1 MVPYSELTWKYP
13 FRQNHRNRLPPPLPG
28 KPGKPEII
36 ADGRW
41 WMRYDGFSGT
51 QCCKPRD
58 RWSIR
63 HNSFAS
69 RWKLFSSCKVMA
81 YFDVRNVDLRLARI
95 CLSFIRAAV
104 EIVYFQEFFLSIE
117 SYSILFFWVLGEIF
131 QEVFALLNKI
141 LFSKSYFMLLESW
154 AAFFLTFIAARVSLI
169 INFFVECNE
178 NRKFGCQDW
187 LCCIAGTDSSVCS
200 IHIFFYFFFFEHC
213 SRLKLECKTV
223 RVFLSVIE
231 LFLRLSLLCSFDMG
245 NVITISQHIK
255 IFGKRCILFPN
266 AVTGEKNYHD
276 YACFSLFFSLRV
288 NVWL

>member
-1 MVPYSELTWKYP
+1 MVPYSEPTWKYP

-117 SYSILFFWVLGEIF
+117 SYSILFFWVLGEVF

-200 IHIFFYFFFFEHC
+200 IHIFFYFFFLNIAADWSWSAKPYGFFYQLLNSSFASHFSVVLTWEMSLP
-213 SRLKLECKTV
+213 SRNILK
-223 RVFLSVIE
+223 FLAKDASSSPMQ
-231 LFLRLSLLCSFDMG
+231 SL
-245 NVITISQHIK
+245 VKRITTIMPAFRS
-255 IFGKRCILFPN
+255 
-266 AVTGEKNYHD
+266 
-276 YACFSLFFSLRV
+276 FSLFG
-288 NVWL
+288 